1 MHSAANNLAAE
12 KFAAE
17 KTGKR
22 AGMSGARC
30 PLCLRRR
37 AAGDKIIVTY
47 AVRRRI
53 LSERTDMKNEVLE
66 ELFKKY
72 YNEAKLYVAS
82 LCRDSALA
90 DEIVSSSFYKAFTK
104 LDEAGNKNFMLDGFP
119 RNINQA
125 RMLDAIVDIDK
136 VIDISVDFDILT
148 DRITGRR
155 NCPECGYTAHV
166 SVLGEAQTCP
176 KCGGEMQ
183 QRMDDREETVKERLK
198 VYNEQT
204 APLIEYYKERGKL
217 CTVNGM
223 GTPEDVF
230 EEVRKVLG

>member
-12 KFAAE
+12 KFSAE

-22 AGMSGARC
+22 AGISRARC

-104 LDEAGNKNFMLDGFP
+104 LDEAGNNFKFWLFKVCRNTYFDMLRRRGHLTALSESMASEEDGDLAD
-119 RNINQA
+119 RLIKQEEYA
-125 RMLDAIVDIDK
+125 ALYRAISLLK
-136 VIDISVDFDILT
+136 ENLREVIELYYF
-148 DRITGRR
+148 
-155 NCPECGYTAHV
+155 
-166 SVLGEAQTCP
+166 
-176 KCGGEMQ
+176 GEMSVAEIAGITEESTANVKVMLYRG
-183 QRMDDREETVKERLK
+183 RMKLK
-198 VYNEQT
+198 QILEGR
-204 APLIEYYKERGKL
+204 I
-217 CTVNGM
+217 
-223 GTPEDVF
+223 
-230 EEVRKVLG
+230 

>member
-22 AGMSGARC
+22 AGISGARC

-37 AAGDKIIVTY
+37 TAGDKIIVTY

-104 LDEAGNKNFMLDGFP
+104 LDEAGNNFKFWLFKVCRNTYFDMLRRRGRLTALSESMASEEEGDLAD
-119 RNINQA
+119 RLIKQEEYA
-125 RMLDAIVDIDK
+125 ALYRAISLLK
-136 VIDISVDFDILT
+136 ENLREVIELYYF
-148 DRITGRR
+148 
-155 NCPECGYTAHV
+155 
-166 SVLGEAQTCP
+166 
-176 KCGGEMQ
+176 GEMSVAEIAGITEESTANVKVMLYRG
-183 QRMDDREETVKERLK
+183 RMKLK
-198 VYNEQT
+198 QILEGQ
-204 APLIEYYKERGKL
+204 I
-217 CTVNGM
+217 
-223 GTPEDVF
+223 
-230 EEVRKVLG
+230 

>member
-22 AGMSGARC
+22 EGMSRARR
-30 PLCLRRR
+30 PLCLPRR

-104 LDEAGNKNFMLDGFP
+104 LDEAGNNFKFWLFKVCRNTYFDMLRRRGRLTALSESMASEEDGDLAD
-119 RNINQA
+119 RLIKQEEYA
-125 RMLDAIVDIDK
+125 ALYRAISLLK
-136 VIDISVDFDILT
+136 ENLREVIELYYF
-148 DRITGRR
+148 
-155 NCPECGYTAHV
+155 
-166 SVLGEAQTCP
+166 
-176 KCGGEMQ
+176 GEMSVAEIAGITEESTANVKVMLYRG
-183 QRMDDREETVKERLK
+183 RMKLK
-198 VYNEQT
+198 QILEGR
-204 APLIEYYKERGKL
+204 I
-217 CTVNGM
+217 
-223 GTPEDVF
+223 
-230 EEVRKVLG
+230 

>member
-1 MHSAANNLAAE
+1 MNIILLGTPGAGKGTQASRIQEKYKLKHISTGDIFRHHMRQQTEIGQLARSYIKKGQLVPDE
-12 KFAAE
+12 VTLMIV
-17 KTGKR
+17 KT
-22 AGMSGARC
+22 A
-30 PLCLRRR
+30 
-37 AAGDKIIVTY
+37 
-47 AVRRRI
+47 
-53 LSERTDMKNEVLE
+53 
-66 ELFKKY
+66 
-72 YNEAKLYVAS
+72 
-82 LCRDSALA
+82 
-90 DEIVSSSFYKAFTK
+90 

>member
-47 AVRRRI
+47 AVWRRI

-104 LDEAGNKNFMLDGFP
+104 LDEAGNNFKFWLFKVCRNTYFDMLRRRGRLTALSESMASEEDGDLAD
-119 RNINQA
+119 RLIKQEEYA
-125 RMLDAIVDIDK
+125 ALYRAISLLK
-136 VIDISVDFDILT
+136 ENLREVIELYYF
-148 DRITGRR
+148 
-155 NCPECGYTAHV
+155 
-166 SVLGEAQTCP
+166 
-176 KCGGEMQ
+176 GEMSVAEIAGITEESTANVKVMLYRG
-183 QRMDDREETVKERLK
+183 RMKLK
-198 VYNEQT
+198 QILEGR
-204 APLIEYYKERGKL
+204 I
-217 CTVNGM
+217 
-223 GTPEDVF
+223 
-230 EEVRKVLG
+230 

>member
-12 KFAAE
+12 KFTAE

-22 AGMSGARC
+22 EGMSRARR

-104 LDEAGNKNFMLDGFP
+104 LDEAGNNFKFWLFKVCRNTYFDMLRRRGRLTALSESMASEEEGDLAD
-119 RNINQA
+119 RLIKQEEYA
-125 RMLDAIVDIDK
+125 ALYRAISLLK
-136 VIDISVDFDILT
+136 ENLREVIELYYF
-148 DRITGRR
+148 
-155 NCPECGYTAHV
+155 
-166 SVLGEAQTCP
+166 
-176 KCGGEMQ
+176 GEMSVAEIAGITEESTANVKVMLYRG
-183 QRMDDREETVKERLK
+183 RMKLK
-198 VYNEQT
+198 QILEGR
-204 APLIEYYKERGKL
+204 I
-217 CTVNGM
+217 
-223 GTPEDVF
+223 
-230 EEVRKVLG
+230 

>member
-22 AGMSGARC
+22 EGMSGARC

-104 LDEAGNKNFMLDGFP
+104 LDEAGNNFKFWLFKVCRNTYFDMLRRRGRLTALSESMASEEDGDLAD
-119 RNINQA
+119 RLIKQEEYA
-125 RMLDAIVDIDK
+125 ALYRAISLLK
-136 VIDISVDFDILT
+136 ENLREVIELYYF
-148 DRITGRR
+148 
-155 NCPECGYTAHV
+155 
-166 SVLGEAQTCP
+166 
-176 KCGGEMQ
+176 GEMSVAEIAGITEESTANVKVMLYRG
-183 QRMDDREETVKERLK
+183 RMKLK
-198 VYNEQT
+198 QILEGR
-204 APLIEYYKERGKL
+204 I
-217 CTVNGM
+217 
-223 GTPEDVF
+223 
-230 EEVRKVLG
+230 

>member
-22 AGMSGARC
+22 AGISRARL
-30 PLCLRRR
+30 PLCLPRR

-104 LDEAGNKNFMLDGFP
+104 LDEAGNNFKFWLFKVCRNTYFDMLRRRGRLTALSESMASEEDGDLAD
-119 RNINQA
+119 RLIKQEEYA
-125 RMLDAIVDIDK
+125 ALYRAISLLK
-136 VIDISVDFDILT
+136 ENLREVIELYYF
-148 DRITGRR
+148 
-155 NCPECGYTAHV
+155 
-166 SVLGEAQTCP
+166 
-176 KCGGEMQ
+176 GEMSVAEIAGITEESTANVKVMLYRG
-183 QRMDDREETVKERLK
+183 RMKLK
-198 VYNEQT
+198 QILEGQ
-204 APLIEYYKERGKL
+204 I
-217 CTVNGM
+217 
-223 GTPEDVF
+223 
-230 EEVRKVLG
+230 

>member
-22 AGMSGARC
+22 AGISRTRR

-104 LDEAGNKNFMLDGFP
+104 LDEAGNNFKFWLFKVCRNTYFDMLRRRGRLTALSESMASEEEGDLAD
-119 RNINQA
+119 RLIKQEEYA
-125 RMLDAIVDIDK
+125 ALYRAISLLK
-136 VIDISVDFDILT
+136 ENLREVIELYYF
-148 DRITGRR
+148 
-155 NCPECGYTAHV
+155 
-166 SVLGEAQTCP
+166 
-176 KCGGEMQ
+176 GEMSVAEIAGITEESTANVKVMLYRG
-183 QRMDDREETVKERLK
+183 RMKLK
-198 VYNEQT
+198 QILEGR
-204 APLIEYYKERGKL
+204 I
-217 CTVNGM
+217 
-223 GTPEDVF
+223 
-230 EEVRKVLG
+230 

>member
-22 AGMSGARC
+22 AGISRARR

-47 AVRRRI
+47 AMRRRI

-104 LDEAGNKNFMLDGFP
+104 LDEAGNNFKFWLFKVCRNTYFDMLRRRGRLTALSESMASEEDGDLAD
-119 RNINQA
+119 RLIKQEEYA
-125 RMLDAIVDIDK
+125 ALYRAISLLK
-136 VIDISVDFDILT
+136 ENLREVIELYYF
-148 DRITGRR
+148 
-155 NCPECGYTAHV
+155 
-166 SVLGEAQTCP
+166 
-176 KCGGEMQ
+176 GEMSVAEIAGITEESTANVKVMLYRG
-183 QRMDDREETVKERLK
+183 RMKLK
-198 VYNEQT
+198 QILEGR
-204 APLIEYYKERGKL
+204 I
-217 CTVNGM
+217 
-223 GTPEDVF
+223 
-230 EEVRKVLG
+230 

>member
-22 AGMSGARC
+22 AGMSGARRS
-30 PLCLRRR
+30 LCLRRR

-104 LDEAGNKNFMLDGFP
+104 LDEAGNNFKFWLFKVCRNTYFDMLRRRGRLTALSESMASEEEGDLAD
-119 RNINQA
+119 RLIKQEEYA
-125 RMLDAIVDIDK
+125 ALYRAISLLK
-136 VIDISVDFDILT
+136 ENLREVIELYYF
-148 DRITGRR
+148 
-155 NCPECGYTAHV
+155 
-166 SVLGEAQTCP
+166 
-176 KCGGEMQ
+176 GEMSVAEIAGITEESTANVKVMLYRG
-183 QRMDDREETVKERLK
+183 RMKLK
-198 VYNEQT
+198 QILEGQ
-204 APLIEYYKERGKL
+204 I
-217 CTVNGM
+217 
-223 GTPEDVF
+223 
-230 EEVRKVLG
+230 

>member
-22 AGMSGARC
+22 AGMSRARC

-104 LDEAGNKNFMLDGFP
+104 LDEAGNNFKFWLFKVCRNTYFDMLRRRGRLTALSESMASEEDGDLAD
-119 RNINQA
+119 RLIKQEEYA
-125 RMLDAIVDIDK
+125 ALYRAISLLK
-136 VIDISVDFDILT
+136 ENLREVIELYYF
-148 DRITGRR
+148 
-155 NCPECGYTAHV
+155 
-166 SVLGEAQTCP
+166 
-176 KCGGEMQ
+176 GEMSVAEIAGITEESTANVKVMLYRG
-183 QRMDDREETVKERLK
+183 RMKLK
-198 VYNEQT
+198 QILEGQ
-204 APLIEYYKERGKL
+204 I
-217 CTVNGM
+217 
-223 GTPEDVF
+223 
-230 EEVRKVLG
+230 

>member
-22 AGMSGARC
+22 EGMSGSRR

-104 LDEAGNKNFMLDGFP
+104 LDEAGNNFKFWLFKVCRNTYFDMLRRRGRLTALSESMASEEEGDLAD
-119 RNINQA
+119 RLIKQEEYA
-125 RMLDAIVDIDK
+125 ALYRAISLLK
-136 VIDISVDFDILT
+136 ENLREVIELYYF
-148 DRITGRR
+148 
-155 NCPECGYTAHV
+155 
-166 SVLGEAQTCP
+166 
-176 KCGGEMQ
+176 GEMSVAEIAGITEESTANVKVMLYRG
-183 QRMDDREETVKERLK
+183 RMKLK
-198 VYNEQT
+198 QILEGR
-204 APLIEYYKERGKL
+204 I
-217 CTVNGM
+217 
-223 GTPEDVF
+223 
-230 EEVRKVLG
+230 

>member
-22 AGMSGARC
+22 EGISRARR
-30 PLCLRRR
+30 PLCLPRR

-104 LDEAGNKNFMLDGFP
+104 LDEAGNNFKFWLFKVCRNTYFDMLRRRGRLTALSESMASEEEGDLAD
-119 RNINQA
+119 RLIKQEEYA
-125 RMLDAIVDIDK
+125 ALYRAISLLK
-136 VIDISVDFDILT
+136 ENLREVIELYYF
-148 DRITGRR
+148 
-155 NCPECGYTAHV
+155 
-166 SVLGEAQTCP
+166 
-176 KCGGEMQ
+176 GEMSVAEIAGITEESTANVKVMLYRG
-183 QRMDDREETVKERLK
+183 RMKLK
-198 VYNEQT
+198 QILEGR
-204 APLIEYYKERGKL
+204 I
-217 CTVNGM
+217 
-223 GTPEDVF
+223 
-230 EEVRKVLG
+230 

>member
-22 AGMSGARC
+22 AGISGARR

-37 AAGDKIIVTY
+37 TAGDKIIVTY

-104 LDEAGNKNFMLDGFP
+104 LDEAGNNFKFWLFKVCRNTYFDMLRRRGRLTALSESMASEEEGDLAD
-119 RNINQA
+119 RLIKQEEYA
-125 RMLDAIVDIDK
+125 ALYRAISLLK
-136 VIDISVDFDILT
+136 ENLREVIELYYF
-148 DRITGRR
+148 
-155 NCPECGYTAHV
+155 
-166 SVLGEAQTCP
+166 
-176 KCGGEMQ
+176 GEMSVAEIAGITEESTANVKVMLYRG
-183 QRMDDREETVKERLK
+183 RMKLK
-198 VYNEQT
+198 QILEGR
-204 APLIEYYKERGKL
+204 I
-217 CTVNGM
+217 
-223 GTPEDVF
+223 
-230 EEVRKVLG
+230 

>member
-22 AGMSGARC
+22 AGISRARR

-104 LDEAGNKNFMLDGFP
+104 LDEAGNNFKFWLFKVCRNTYFDMLRRRGRLTALSESMASEEEGDLAD
-119 RNINQA
+119 RLIKQEEYA
-125 RMLDAIVDIDK
+125 ALYRAISLLK
-136 VIDISVDFDILT
+136 ENLREVIELYYF
-148 DRITGRR
+148 
-155 NCPECGYTAHV
+155 
-166 SVLGEAQTCP
+166 
-176 KCGGEMQ
+176 GEMSVAEIAGITEESTANVKVMLYRG
-183 QRMDDREETVKERLK
+183 RMKLK
-198 VYNEQT
+198 QILEGR
-204 APLIEYYKERGKL
+204 I
-217 CTVNGM
+217 
-223 GTPEDVF
+223 
-230 EEVRKVLG
+230 

>member
-22 AGMSGARC
+22 EGMSGARR

-104 LDEAGNKNFMLDGFP
+104 LDEAGNNFKFWLFKVCRNTYFDMLRRRGRLTALSESMASEEDGDLAD
-119 RNINQA
+119 RLIKQEEYA
-125 RMLDAIVDIDK
+125 ALYRAISLLK
-136 VIDISVDFDILT
+136 ENLREVIELYYF
-148 DRITGRR
+148 
-155 NCPECGYTAHV
+155 
-166 SVLGEAQTCP
+166 
-176 KCGGEMQ
+176 GEMSVAEIAGITEESTANVKVMLYRG
-183 QRMDDREETVKERLK
+183 RMKLK
-198 VYNEQT
+198 QILEGR
-204 APLIEYYKERGKL
+204 I
-217 CTVNGM
+217 
-223 GTPEDVF
+223 
-230 EEVRKVLG
+230 

>member
-104 LDEAGNKNFMLDGFP
+104 LDEAGNNFKFWLFKVCRNTYFDMLRRRGRLTALSESMASEEEGDLAD
-119 RNINQA
+119 RLIKQEEYA
-125 RMLDAIVDIDK
+125 ALYRAISLLK
-136 VIDISVDFDILT
+136 ENLREVIELYYF
-148 DRITGRR
+148 
-155 NCPECGYTAHV
+155 
-166 SVLGEAQTCP
+166 
-176 KCGGEMQ
+176 GEMSVAEIAGITEESTANVKVMLYRG
-183 QRMDDREETVKERLK
+183 RMKLK
-198 VYNEQT
+198 QILEGR
-204 APLIEYYKERGKL
+204 I
-217 CTVNGM
+217 
-223 GTPEDVF
+223 
-230 EEVRKVLG
+230 

>member
-22 AGMSGARC
+22 EGMSRARR
-30 PLCLRRR
+30 PLCLPRR
-37 AAGDKIIVTY
+37 AAGDKIIVTC

-104 LDEAGNKNFMLDGFP
+104 LDEAGNNFKFWLFKVCRNTYFDMLRRRGRLTALSESMASEEEGDLAD
-119 RNINQA
+119 RLIKQEEYA
-125 RMLDAIVDIDK
+125 ALYRAISLLK
-136 VIDISVDFDILT
+136 ENLREVIELYYF
-148 DRITGRR
+148 
-155 NCPECGYTAHV
+155 
-166 SVLGEAQTCP
+166 
-176 KCGGEMQ
+176 GEMSVAEIAGITEESTANVKVMLYRG
-183 QRMDDREETVKERLK
+183 RMKLK
-198 VYNEQT
+198 QILEGQ
-204 APLIEYYKERGKL
+204 I
-217 CTVNGM
+217 
-223 GTPEDVF
+223 
-230 EEVRKVLG
+230 

>member
-22 AGMSGARC
+22 AGISRARR

-104 LDEAGNKNFMLDGFP
+104 LDEAGNNFKFWLFKVCRNTYFDMLRRRGRLTALSESMASEEDGDLAD
-119 RNINQA
+119 RLIKQEEYA
-125 RMLDAIVDIDK
+125 ALYRAISLLK
-136 VIDISVDFDILT
+136 ENLREVIELYYF
-148 DRITGRR
+148 
-155 NCPECGYTAHV
+155 
-166 SVLGEAQTCP
+166 
-176 KCGGEMQ
+176 GEMSVAEIAGITEESTANVKVMLYRG
-183 QRMDDREETVKERLK
+183 RMKLK
-198 VYNEQT
+198 QILEGR
-204 APLIEYYKERGKL
+204 I
-217 CTVNGM
+217 
-223 GTPEDVF
+223 
-230 EEVRKVLG
+230 

>member
-22 AGMSGARC
+22 EGMSGARC

-66 ELFKKY
+66 ELFKRY

-104 LDEAGNKNFMLDGFP
+104 LDEAGNNFKFWLFKVCRNTYFDMLRRRGRLTALSESMASEEEGDLAD
-119 RNINQA
+119 RLIKQEEYA
-125 RMLDAIVDIDK
+125 ALYRAISLLK
-136 VIDISVDFDILT
+136 ENLREVIELYYF
-148 DRITGRR
+148 
-155 NCPECGYTAHV
+155 
-166 SVLGEAQTCP
+166 
-176 KCGGEMQ
+176 GEMSVAEIAGITEESTANVKVMLYRG
-183 QRMDDREETVKERLK
+183 RMKLK
-198 VYNEQT
+198 QILEGR
-204 APLIEYYKERGKL
+204 I
-217 CTVNGM
+217 
-223 GTPEDVF
+223 
-230 EEVRKVLG
+230 

>member
-22 AGMSGARC
+22 AGISRARR

-104 LDEAGNKNFMLDGFP
+104 LDEAGNNFKFWLFKVCRNTYFDMLRRRGRLTALSESMASEEESDLAD
-119 RNINQA
+119 RLIKQEEYA
-125 RMLDAIVDIDK
+125 ALYRAISLLK
-136 VIDISVDFDILT
+136 ENLREVIELYYF
-148 DRITGRR
+148 
-155 NCPECGYTAHV
+155 
-166 SVLGEAQTCP
+166 
-176 KCGGEMQ
+176 GEMSVAEIAGITEESTANVKVMLYRG
-183 QRMDDREETVKERLK
+183 RMKLK
-198 VYNEQT
+198 QILEGR
-204 APLIEYYKERGKL
+204 I
-217 CTVNGM
+217 
-223 GTPEDVF
+223 
-230 EEVRKVLG
+230 

>member
-12 KFAAE
+12 KFSAE

-22 AGMSGARC
+22 EGMSGARC

-104 LDEAGNKNFMLDGFP
+104 LDEAGNNFKFWLFKVCRNTYFDMLRRRGRLTALSESMASEEDGDLAD
-119 RNINQA
+119 RLIKQEEYA
-125 RMLDAIVDIDK
+125 ALYRAISLLK
-136 VIDISVDFDILT
+136 ENLREVIELYYF
-148 DRITGRR
+148 
-155 NCPECGYTAHV
+155 
-166 SVLGEAQTCP
+166 
-176 KCGGEMQ
+176 GEMSVAEIAGITEESTANVKVMLYRG
-183 QRMDDREETVKERLK
+183 RMKLK
-198 VYNEQT
+198 QILEGR
-204 APLIEYYKERGKL
+204 I
-217 CTVNGM
+217 
-223 GTPEDVF
+223 
-230 EEVRKVLG
+230 

>member
-22 AGMSGARC
+22 EGMSGARRS
-30 PLCLRRR
+30 LCLRRR

-104 LDEAGNKNFMLDGFP
+104 LDEAGNNFKFWLFKVCRNTYFDMLRRRGRLTALSESMASEEEGDLAD
-119 RNINQA
+119 RLIKQEEYA
-125 RMLDAIVDIDK
+125 ALYRAITLLK
-136 VIDISVDFDILT
+136 ENLREVIELYYF
-148 DRITGRR
+148 
-155 NCPECGYTAHV
+155 
-166 SVLGEAQTCP
+166 
-176 KCGGEMQ
+176 GEMSVAEIAGITEESTANVKVMLYRG
-183 QRMDDREETVKERLK
+183 RMKLK
-198 VYNEQT
+198 QILEGR
-204 APLIEYYKERGKL
+204 I
-217 CTVNGM
+217 
-223 GTPEDVF
+223 
-230 EEVRKVLG
+230 

>member
-22 AGMSGARC
+22 EGISRARR

-104 LDEAGNKNFMLDGFP
+104 LDEAGNNFKFWLFKVCRNTYFDMLRRRGRLTALSESMASEEDGDLAD
-119 RNINQA
+119 RLIKQEEYA
-125 RMLDAIVDIDK
+125 ALYRAISLLK
-136 VIDISVDFDILT
+136 ENLREVIELYYF
-148 DRITGRR
+148 
-155 NCPECGYTAHV
+155 
-166 SVLGEAQTCP
+166 
-176 KCGGEMQ
+176 GEMSVAEIAGITEESTANVKVMLYRG
-183 QRMDDREETVKERLK
+183 RMKLK
-198 VYNEQT
+198 QILEGR
-204 APLIEYYKERGKL
+204 I
-217 CTVNGM
+217 
-223 GTPEDVF
+223 
-230 EEVRKVLG
+230 

>member
-22 AGMSGARC
+22 AGMSGARR

-104 LDEAGNKNFMLDGFP
+104 LDEAGNNFKFWLFKVCRNTYFDMLRRRGRLTALSESMASEEDGDLAD
-119 RNINQA
+119 RLIKQEEYA
-125 RMLDAIVDIDK
+125 ALYRAISLLK
-136 VIDISVDFDILT
+136 ENLREVIELYYF
-148 DRITGRR
+148 
-155 NCPECGYTAHV
+155 
-166 SVLGEAQTCP
+166 
-176 KCGGEMQ
+176 GEMSVAEIAGITEESTANVKVMLYRG
-183 QRMDDREETVKERLK
+183 RMKLK
-198 VYNEQT
+198 QILEGR
-204 APLIEYYKERGKL
+204 I
-217 CTVNGM
+217 
-223 GTPEDVF
+223 
-230 EEVRKVLG
+230 

>member
-17 KTGKR
+17 KTGKCE
-22 AGMSGARC
+22 GMSGARR

-104 LDEAGNKNFMLDGFP
+104 LDEAGNNFKFWLFKVCRNTYFDMLRRRGRLTALSESMASEEDGDLAD
-119 RNINQA
+119 RLIKQEEYA
-125 RMLDAIVDIDK
+125 ALYRAISLLK
-136 VIDISVDFDILT
+136 ENLREVIELYYF
-148 DRITGRR
+148 
-155 NCPECGYTAHV
+155 
-166 SVLGEAQTCP
+166 
-176 KCGGEMQ
+176 GEMSVAEIAGITEESTANVKVMLYRG
-183 QRMDDREETVKERLK
+183 RMKLK
-198 VYNEQT
+198 QILEGR
-204 APLIEYYKERGKL
+204 I
-217 CTVNGM
+217 
-223 GTPEDVF
+223 
-230 EEVRKVLG
+230 

>member
-22 AGMSGARC
+22 AGISRARC

-104 LDEAGNKNFMLDGFP
+104 LDEAGNNFKFWLFKVCRNTYFDMLRRRGRLTALSESMASEEDGDLAD
-119 RNINQA
+119 RLIKQEEYA
-125 RMLDAIVDIDK
+125 ALYRAISLLK
-136 VIDISVDFDILT
+136 ENLREVIELYYF
-148 DRITGRR
+148 
-155 NCPECGYTAHV
+155 
-166 SVLGEAQTCP
+166 
-176 KCGGEMQ
+176 GEMSVAEIAGITEESTANVKVMLYRG
-183 QRMDDREETVKERLK
+183 RMKLK
-198 VYNEQT
+198 QILEGR
-204 APLIEYYKERGKL
+204 I
-217 CTVNGM
+217 
-223 GTPEDVF
+223 
-230 EEVRKVLG
+230 

>member
-22 AGMSGARC
+22 AGVSRARC

-104 LDEAGNKNFMLDGFP
+104 LDEAGNNFKFWLFKVCRNTYFDMLRRRGRLTALSESMASEEEGDLAD
-119 RNINQA
+119 RLIKQEEYA
-125 RMLDAIVDIDK
+125 ALYRAISLLK
-136 VIDISVDFDILT
+136 ENLREVIELYYF
-148 DRITGRR
+148 
-155 NCPECGYTAHV
+155 
-166 SVLGEAQTCP
+166 
-176 KCGGEMQ
+176 GEMSVAEIAGITEESTANVKVMLYRG
-183 QRMDDREETVKERLK
+183 RMKLK
-198 VYNEQT
+198 QILEGR
-204 APLIEYYKERGKL
+204 I
-217 CTVNGM
+217 
-223 GTPEDVF
+223 
-230 EEVRKVLG
+230 

>member
-22 AGMSGARC
+22 EGMSGARR

-104 LDEAGNKNFMLDGFP
+104 LDEAGNNFKFWLFKVCRNTYFDMLRRRGRLTALSESMASEEDGDLADRLIKQEEYAALYRAISLLKKNL
-119 RNINQA
+119 RE
-125 RMLDAIVDIDK
+125 
-136 VIDISVDFDILT
+136 VIELYYF
-148 DRITGRR
+148 
-155 NCPECGYTAHV
+155 
-166 SVLGEAQTCP
+166 
-176 KCGGEMQ
+176 GEMSVAEIAGITEESTANVKVMLYRG
-183 QRMDDREETVKERLK
+183 RMKLK
-198 VYNEQT
+198 QILEGR
-204 APLIEYYKERGKL
+204 I
-217 CTVNGM
+217 
-223 GTPEDVF
+223 
-230 EEVRKVLG
+230 

>member
-22 AGMSGARC
+22 AGISGARC

-37 AAGDKIIVTY
+37 TAGDKIIVTY

-104 LDEAGNKNFMLDGFP
+104 LDEAGNNFKFWLFKVCRNTYFDMLRRRGRLTALSESMASEEEGDLAD
-119 RNINQA
+119 RLIKQEEYA
-125 RMLDAIVDIDK
+125 ALYRAISLLK
-136 VIDISVDFDILT
+136 ENLREVIELYYF
-148 DRITGRR
+148 
-155 NCPECGYTAHV
+155 
-166 SVLGEAQTCP
+166 
-176 KCGGEMQ
+176 GEMSVAEIAGITEESTANVKVMLYRG
-183 QRMDDREETVKERLK
+183 RMKLK
-198 VYNEQT
+198 QILEGR
-204 APLIEYYKERGKL
+204 I
-217 CTVNGM
+217 
-223 GTPEDVF
+223 
-230 EEVRKVLG
+230 

>member
-12 KFAAE
+12 KFSAE
-17 KTGKR
+17 KTGKCE
-22 AGMSGARC
+22 GMSGARC

-104 LDEAGNKNFMLDGFP
+104 LDEAGNNFKFWLFKVCRNTYFDMLRRRGRLTALSESMASEEEGDLAD
-119 RNINQA
+119 RLIKQEEYA
-125 RMLDAIVDIDK
+125 ALYRAISLLK
-136 VIDISVDFDILT
+136 ENLREVIELYYF
-148 DRITGRR
+148 
-155 NCPECGYTAHV
+155 
-166 SVLGEAQTCP
+166 
-176 KCGGEMQ
+176 GEMSVAEIAGITEESTANVKVMLYRG
-183 QRMDDREETVKERLK
+183 RMKLK
-198 VYNEQT
+198 QILEGR
-204 APLIEYYKERGKL
+204 I
-217 CTVNGM
+217 
-223 GTPEDVF
+223 
-230 EEVRKVLG
+230 

>member
-22 AGMSGARC
+22 AGMSRAQR

-104 LDEAGNKNFMLDGFP
+104 LDEAGNNFKFWLFKVCRNTYFDMLRRRGRLTALSESMASEEEGDLAD
-119 RNINQA
+119 RLIKQEEYA
-125 RMLDAIVDIDK
+125 ALYRAISLLK
-136 VIDISVDFDILT
+136 ENLREVIELYYF
-148 DRITGRR
+148 
-155 NCPECGYTAHV
+155 
-166 SVLGEAQTCP
+166 
-176 KCGGEMQ
+176 GEMSVAEIAGITEESTANVKVMLYRG
-183 QRMDDREETVKERLK
+183 RMKLK
-198 VYNEQT
+198 QILEGQ
-204 APLIEYYKERGKL
+204 I
-217 CTVNGM
+217 
-223 GTPEDVF
+223 
-230 EEVRKVLG
+230 

>member
-104 LDEAGNKNFMLDGFP
+104 LDEAGNNFKFWLFKVCRNTYFVMLRRRGRLTALSESMASEEEGDLAD
-119 RNINQA
+119 RLIKQEEYA
-125 RMLDAIVDIDK
+125 ALYRAISLLK
-136 VIDISVDFDILT
+136 ENLREVIELYYF
-148 DRITGRR
+148 
-155 NCPECGYTAHV
+155 
-166 SVLGEAQTCP
+166 
-176 KCGGEMQ
+176 GEMSVAEIAGITEESTANVKVMLYRG
-183 QRMDDREETVKERLK
+183 RMKLK
-198 VYNEQT
+198 QILEGR
-204 APLIEYYKERGKL
+204 I
-217 CTVNGM
+217 
-223 GTPEDVF
+223 
-230 EEVRKVLG
+230 

>member
-22 AGMSGARC
+22 EGMSGARR

-104 LDEAGNKNFMLDGFP
+104 LDEAGNNFKFWLFKVCRNTYFDMLRRRGRLTALSESMASEEEGDLAD
-119 RNINQA
+119 RLIKQEEYA
-125 RMLDAIVDIDK
+125 ALYRAISLLK
-136 VIDISVDFDILT
+136 ENLREVIELYYF
-148 DRITGRR
+148 
-155 NCPECGYTAHV
+155 
-166 SVLGEAQTCP
+166 
-176 KCGGEMQ
+176 GEMSVAEIAGITEESTANVKVMLYRG
-183 QRMDDREETVKERLK
+183 RMKLK
-198 VYNEQT
+198 QILEGR
-204 APLIEYYKERGKL
+204 I
-217 CTVNGM
+217 
-223 GTPEDVF
+223 
-230 EEVRKVLG
+230 